1 MDDQQPT
8 KRDPYAPREWAPHE
22 KPMLLGSPSTP
33 LHPVPKR
40 IAYGIVGLLVCLTGA
55 LGNAMVSANLQ
66 NLQGTFAAWST
77 EIAWLPAVYVMTNVS
92 INLLLVKFRQQYGLR
107 AFTEGF
113 LVLYV
118 LVTFF
123 HLFVNDLSSAIMVRA
138 AHGMVA
144 AALSSLGI
152 YYQIQAW
159 PARHRLK
166 ALTIGITGSSL
177 AIPMARLF
185 STELLQTDEWR
196 GLYLFELGLALVS
209 LACVIMLKLPPGDRK
224 KVFEKKDFITFMLFA
239 PGMALLCAV
248 LSLGRL
254 EWWFE
259 TPWLGWALAGA
270 LVLIVSAIVF
280 EHNRSNPLL
289 NTRWLSSGS
298 IVRLGLI
305 MILIRIVLAEQ
316 NSGAIGWLQYIGLQN
331 EQMTNLAWAIFAG
344 IVCGIVASCM
354 TIKPQRLAW
363 PIVTSL
369 AVMIVASLLD
379 SQSSSLTRANQFMV
393 SQFLLGFGS
402 AFFLAPA
409 MLAGIGSVVTE
420 PRNLV
425 SFSVLFGMSQNLGG
439 LLGSAV
445 LGTFQVWREKY
456 HSSLLADQLTSLDPL
471 VTERI
476 QIYTQLYQNLI
487 GDSTLLNAQ
496 AIAQLQNVS
505 SIEANILAYNDTYM
519 LTATV
524 AAATLLWILWRLLR
538 LRITARLALKKAVNT
553 PK

>member
-1 MDDQQPT
+1 MRLP
-8 KRDPYAPREWAPHE
+8 KRDPYAPHDWAPHE
-22 KPMLLGSPSTP
+22 KPALLGSPSTP
-33 LHPVPKR
+33 EHTAPKR

-55 LGNAMVSANLQ
+55 LGNAVVTANLQ

-123 HLFVNDLSSAIMVRA
+123 HLFVNDLSSALMVRA

-166 ALTIGITGSSL
+166 GLTIGITGSSL
-177 AIPMARLF
+177 AIPLARLF
-185 STELLQTDEWR
+185 STELLQLDEWR
-196 GLYLFELGLALVS
+196 GLYFFELGLALVC
-209 LACVIMLKLPPGDRK
+209 LACVIALKLPPSDRK
-224 KVFEKKDFITFMLFA
+224 KVFEKKDFVTFFLLA

-254 EWWFE
+254 DWWFE
-259 TPWLGWALAGA
+259 APWLGWSLALAT
-270 LVLIVSAIVF
+270 VLIISAIVF

-305 MILIRIVLAEQ
+305 MLLIRIVLAEQ
-316 NSGAIGWLQYIGLQN
+316 NTGVIGWLQYVGLQN
-331 EQMTNLAWAIFAG
+331 EQMIPLAWSIFAG
-344 IVCGIVASCM
+344 ITCGIVASCL
-354 TIKPQRLAW
+354 TLKPQRLAW

-369 AVMIVASLLD
+369 ALMVVASLMD
-379 SQSSSLTRANQFMV
+379 SQSSSLTRPDQLMV
-393 SQFLLGFGS
+393 SQFLLGFAS
-402 AFFLAPA
+402 AFFIAPS
-409 MLAGIGSVVTE
+409 MLAGIGGVIAD

-425 SFSVLFGMSQNLGG
+425 SFSVLFGMSQNIGG
-439 LLGSAV
+439 LLGSAI
-445 LGTFQVWREKY
+445 LGTFQTWREKY
-456 HSSLLADQLTSLDPL
+456 HSAMLAEQLTTLNPL

-476 QIYTQLYQNLI
+476 QQYTQLFQSQI
-487 GDSTLLNAQ
+487 GDSSLLGVQ
-496 AIAQLQNVS
+496 ALTQLQTVGMLQ
-505 SIEANILAYNDTYM
+505 ANILAYNDTYL
-519 LTATV
+519 LTACI
-524 AAATLLWILWRLLR
+524 AGMTLVWICWRLLR
-538 LRITARLALKKAVNT
+538 LRITAHLALKKNT
-553 PK
+553 GTQ